1 MKLSNVWMLVLAVL
15 LAPLSCWAGEA
26 GISKQDYEKLKKEV
40 EELRQKINSSAPVV
54 GTRADALVDN
64 KYGPNAQAATRQG
77 KLTMGGLV
85 QVWYYSIQNDR
96 KGWVD
101 ADKTTRYLPGA
112 VSFAGLPLPPTTNFG
127 SNEVADNDS
136 FAIRR
141 AEIKFTMD
149 IHENVTAVVM
159 IDPAREAT
167 SFPTFPS
174 NQGNGVIGDGVWFI
188 NPGVHGSGLP
198 GGTGLGA
205 TEGNVKNAAVQNG
218 TGAANRLLQDAYI
231 NYHGVIPHHDVTV
244 GQFKRRL
251 GEEGTR
257 DSATLDFAERAMITQ
272 LADLRDMGVQLH
284 GAWWDDRFQYWL
296 GGFDG
301 SGAAFEQRQNRAD
314 DNDDKDLVATILLRP
329 LWKDET
335 WGSIELGGSYL
346 LGRAGESAGFLP
358 FENSVDGLN
367 RRATKRTM
375 IYAWASYMPGG
386 PVKGWWIRGEWGQY
400 QDRFAPGQLGDTVL
414 MDPAAFSIQGWYV
427 ATGYKLADSI
437 WADKLSSWAKSFE
450 FTFRYET
457 MQNLF
462 FPDLGY
468 ARRHQDIFSTSVY
481 TAGVNYYIKGHN
493 AKIQL
498 NYNWVREE
506 DPAKALRPVREVN
519 NDNLVVN
526 FQVAW

>member
-1 MKLSNVWMLVLAVL
+1 MKRSNMWMLVLAVL

-40 EELRQKINSSAPVV
+40 EELRQKINSSAPVA
-54 GTRADALVDN
+54 GTKADALVDN
-64 KYGPNAQAATRQG
+64 KYGPNTAVTTRQG

-96 KGWVD
+96 KGFVD
-101 ADKTTRYLPGA
+101 ADKATRYIPTGGGF
-112 VSFAGLPLPPTTNFG
+112 FAPLPPPTNFG
-127 SNEVADNDS
+127 SNEVVDNDS

-141 AEIKFTMD
+141 AELKFTMD

-174 NQGNGVIGDGVWFI
+174 NQGNGVIGDGVWFV
-188 NPGVHGSGLP
+188 NPGLSSG
-198 GGTGLGA
+198 GA
-205 TEGNVKNAAVQNG
+205 PIGNVKNSAVQNG
-218 TGAANRLLQDAYI
+218 SGEANRLLQDAYI

-257 DSATLDFAERAMITQ
+257 DSATLDFAERTMITQ
-272 LADLRDMGVQLH
+272 LADLRDLGVQLH

-296 GGFDG
+296 GAFDG
-301 SGAAFEQRQNRAD
+301 AGAAFEQRQNRAD
-314 DNDDKDLVATILLRP
+314 DNDNKDLVATVLLRP

-346 LGRAGESAGFLP
+346 YGHAGESGGHQP
-358 FENSVDGLN
+358 FEAPVDGLN
-367 RRATKRTM
+367 RRGTKRVM
-375 IYAWASYMPGG
+375 AYAWASYMPGG
-386 PVKGWWIRGEWGQY
+386 PVKGWWMRGEWGNY
-400 QDRFAPGQLGDTVL
+400 QDRFAPGLMGATVL
-414 MDPAAFSIQGWYV
+414 MDPAPFDIQGWYV
-427 ATGYKLADSI
+427 STGYKLSDSI
-437 WADKLSSWAKSFE
+437 WADKLNKWVKPME

-462 FPDLGY
+462 FPDLTYGG
-468 ARRHQDIFSTSVY
+468 RRMDVFSTTVY
-481 TAGVNYYIKGHN
+481 TAGINYYFKGHN
-493 AKIQL
+493 AKLQI

-506 DPAKALRPVREVN
+506 DPSKTLRPIREVN